1 MHVFV
6 FRTTSFFSP
15 TSVECLALPAF
26 LSLIERGTFPLLV
39 VFHGCLITS
48 ACSPRPCQ
56 HILLFTSTL
65 HRPLLFSIPILSLSL
80 ALSLSLSLYLD
91 LYLSFALSL
100 LQLTFPI
107 SFPPFSGHSNKSR
120 LYNLSSSH
128 PTASLPLLPSPSLS
142 LPSLIPQYKSG
153 VILIEDEEGQ
163 VSRPSPFL
171 LQHHSCG
178 DSCSASCT
186 PYCRSPVSSSMPI
199 GPSTF
204 SGQRPFFRR
213 RVSSVLR
220 CPLFCL

>member
-142 LPSLIPQYKSG
+142 LPSLIPQSKNGAVFETAACHTGFSPTFPNIAVVDANQDPYSESCSSTEYA
-153 VILIEDEEGQ
+153 VELL
-163 VSRPSPFL
+163 PSPSNPTAADCAAL
-171 LQHHSCG
+171 TETDC
-178 DSCSASCT
+178 CMN
-186 PYCRSPVSSSMPI
+186 R
-199 GPSTF
+199 
-204 SGQRPFFRR
+204 
-213 RVSSVLR
+213 
-220 CPLFCL
+220 